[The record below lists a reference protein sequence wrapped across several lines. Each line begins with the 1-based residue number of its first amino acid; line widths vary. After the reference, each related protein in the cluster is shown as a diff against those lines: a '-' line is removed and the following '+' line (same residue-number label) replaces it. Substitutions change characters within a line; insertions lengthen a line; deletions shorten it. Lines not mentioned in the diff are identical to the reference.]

1 MTPATPTTPGLVHD
15 PPPGPGYAQVVGQLV
30 DRYAESS
37 AVSSR
42 LRMLLRES
50 AAVVE
55 ELSLPALHRRIVES
69 THALVGTPAATL
81 AVLDPDGSVVQ
92 LVQRDDDLAV
102 VGCLPLDPALAD
114 TLTRQL
120 RDLVAW
126 TPLRLAGA
134 DLPGPWSAGCTAVAV
149 HHRRDVLAVLLVV
162 EPDGGL
168 AADDEDVLLG
178 LAASAGTAIENAR
191 LYEEAR
197 RRQEWMQ
204 EAAELSS
211 GTLAMV
217 TEVEA
222 LALVG
227 HSVQKLADA
236 EVVMVWV
243 PDLHRTGL
251 QPVVGL
257 GDRAQLL
264 TGTGLSRDDPLVADV
279 LAASRG
285 AHLEVGDRPG
295 SACLAALTALD
306 VGPVMVLPVLG
317 SSGLRGL
324 LLVGRHVGRP
334 RFGEIDLDM
343 AETFLNHVAM
353 ALELAQA
360 RAVHQRVAQLED
372 RDRIAHDLQEHV
384 ASWLLAAGTK
394 VQSAAG
400 ASSDLQVRA
409 QLQEV
414 VGDIDVTL
422 RRLRDSIFRLDG
434 DSESGSLTG

>member
-1 MTPATPTTPGLVHD
+1 MSPATPAPTGLVHD

-69 THALVGTPAATL
+69 AHTLVGMPAPTL

-114 TLTRQL
+114 ILTGQL
-120 RDLVAW
+120 RGLVAW
-126 TPLRLAGA
+126 TPLRLAG
-134 DLPGPWSAGCTAVAV
+134 DGLPEPWSAGCTAVGV

-162 EPDGGL
+162 EPDEGL
-168 AADDEDVLLG
+168 AEEDEDLLLG
-178 LAASAGTAIENAR
+178 LASSAGTAIENAR

-211 GTLAMV
+211 GSLAVV
-217 TEVEA
+217 TDTEA

-236 EVVMVWV
+236 EVVTVWV
-243 PDLHRTGL
+243 PDLRSSGL
-251 QPVVGL
+251 QAVVGL

-264 TGTGLSRDDPLVADV
+264 TSTDLSRDDPLVADV
-279 LAASRG
+279 LASSRG

-295 SACLAALTALD
+295 SACLAALVDLG

-317 SSGLRGL
+317 SSDLRGL

-334 RFGEIDLDM
+334 RFADIDLDM

-384 ASWLLAAGTK
+384 VSWLLATGTK

-400 ASSDLQVRA
+400 ASSDLRVRA

-414 VGDIDVTL
+414 VGDIDVSL
-422 RRLRDSIFRLDG
+422 RRLRDAIFRLGGVTTGDG
-434 DSESGSLTG
+434 PPA